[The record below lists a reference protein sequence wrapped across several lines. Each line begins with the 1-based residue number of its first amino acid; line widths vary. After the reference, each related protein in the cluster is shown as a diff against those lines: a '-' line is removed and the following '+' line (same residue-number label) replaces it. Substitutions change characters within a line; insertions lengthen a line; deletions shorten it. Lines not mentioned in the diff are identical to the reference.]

1 MGNSASEKL
10 RKFYS
15 RFAGDDKVLIFIN
28 ADPDAIASAMAVK
41 RLLWRKV
48 ASVCIACVNRVKR
61 ADNLA
66 MINLLGVKI
75 SYVSEIDPFK
85 FTKYVIVDSQP
96 DHHDCFGLFRPSVVI
111 DHHPETC
118 VFGDFVDIRPTYGA
132 TATIM
137 TEYIKA
143 ANIKPSEKLATGL
156 FYAIKTDTGN
166 FGRKTVMKD
175 IEAFQYLF
183 RHANHQL
190 ERRIGQTD
198 IPQEF
203 LPFFEKALK
212 EKVIRRQRI
221 YAHLGDVPNPDLCV
235 QIADFFM
242 RINHMTWSIVSGV
255 FDGKLIIIFRNDGI
269 RRSAGNVA
277 SGGFG
282 TYGSAGGHKS
292 VARAEIPVESLP
304 DCVKLTRK
312 NEVIRWIIKR
322 VTARAGKA

>member
-1 MGNSASEKL
+1 MNNSASEKL
-10 RKFYS
+10 RKFYG
-15 RFAGDDKVLIFIN
+15 RFSNDDRVLILIN

-48 ASVCIACVNRVKR
+48 ASSCIASVNRIKR
-61 ADNLA
+61 SDNLA
-66 MINLLGVKI
+66 MIKLLGVKI
-75 SYVSEIDPFK
+75 NYISEIDPFR

-137 TEYIKA
+137 TEYLRA
-143 ANIKPSEKLATGL
+143 AAIKPSEKLATGL

-166 FGRKTVMKD
+166 FGRQTLMKD

-183 RHANHQL
+183 RFANHQL
-190 ERRIGQTD
+190 ERKIGQTD
-198 IPQEF
+198 LPIDF
-203 LPFFEKALK
+203 LPYFEKALK
-212 EKVIRRQRI
+212 EKVIRRHKV
-221 YAHLGDVPNPDLCV
+221 YVHLGDVPNPDVCV

-242 RINHMTWSIVSGV
+242 RLNSMTWSIVSGL
-255 FDGKLIIIFRNDGI
+255 FDGKLVIVFRNDGI

-282 TYGSAGGHKS
+282 AYGSAGGHKS
-292 VARAEIPVESLP
+292 MARAEIPVDSLP

-312 NEVIRWIIKR
+312 SDVIKWIIKR
-322 VTARAGKA
+322 VTARAGKS